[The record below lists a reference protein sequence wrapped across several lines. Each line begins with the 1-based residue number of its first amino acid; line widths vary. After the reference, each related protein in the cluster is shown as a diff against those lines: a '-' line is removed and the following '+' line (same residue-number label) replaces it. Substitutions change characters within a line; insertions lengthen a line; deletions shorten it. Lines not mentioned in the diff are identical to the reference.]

1 MNSIS
6 KGSDTIVRKL
16 LINSA
21 FGIMLMEIAGAI
33 TYIIDGIVTSRF
45 IGDTA
50 LAASGMAGLCF
61 TILAII
67 SGIISAGAQ
76 QLCCNDVGRGK
87 IKEANKTFSMV
98 IFVTLVFSIFVALV
112 GFIFSDLIAS
122 LIGASTSQSEL
133 HMYAQQYISG
143 FFIGA
148 PAHIFVAVL
157 IPEVQLEGK
166 NKLITLSIFVLTVVD
181 IIGDLL
187 NVTVFDGG
195 MFGMGI
201 STSISYYASALIL
214 LLAFFRKESILKIKF
229 KNLCFKNL
237 SKIINIGLPRA
248 TKRIGNLVRPLI
260 INRLILIA
268 GGSIAMAAFTV
279 EQNIR
284 YLVESVGVGIGG
296 AVFLLVG
303 MFLGE
308 KNITSI
314 KSTVKNSIQII
325 ILAVGGLSL
334 IYFIFSP
341 LIVRLYLPSAS
352 PSYDLAV
359 LILRC
364 HAISLPFLAF
374 NEFYINFVQGMGK
387 YILAHIITLLNKLV
401 YIVILS
407 FILLPILNVY
417 GLWISIPLSEI
428 LLCGTIVIVNA
439 VKNKNNKKRK
449 SMFSL
454 FDDVEE
460 DKNSHLE
467 LHINSKEQIAETV
480 TNIKDFCNRLN
491 VDDTKTYYLQLFVEE
506 MISLI
511 INHNTIDKKKYH
523 IDIRLYKDNEL
534 FVIRT
539 KDNCKPFNAT
549 EQEKM
554 YNEVANGSFMGIQM
568 VFKLAKDIKYINS
581 MNVNNFIVTL

>member
-1 MNSIS
+1 MNKIS
-6 KGSDTIVRKL
+6 KGGNSIVRKL

-50 LAASGMAGLCF
+50 LAASGMTGLCF

-98 IFVTLVFSIFVALV
+98 VFVTLVFSVFIALL
-112 GFIFSDLIAS
+112 GFIFSDSIAS
-122 LIGASTSQSEL
+122 LVGASVSKADL
-133 HMYAQQYISG
+133 HNFAKDYIAG

-187 NVTVFDGG
+187 NVTVFHGG
-195 MFGMGI
+195 MFGMGL
-201 STSISYYASALIL
+201 STSFSYYASAFIL
-214 LLAFFRKESILKIKF
+214 LLAFLRKESILKIKF
-229 KNLCFKNL
+229 KNLEFKNL
-237 SKIINIGLPRA
+237 PQIINIGLPRA

-260 INRLILIA
+260 INRLIIFA
-268 GGSIAMAAFTV
+268 GGSIAMASFTV

-296 AVFLLVG
+296 AAFLLVG

-308 KNITSI
+308 KDLLSLKAT
-314 KSTVKNSIQII
+314 TKNSVQII
-325 ILAVGGLSL
+325 AVTVGGLAL
-334 IYFIFSP
+334 IYFIASP
-341 LIVRLYLPSAS
+341 WLAMLYLPVSS

-364 HAISLPFLAF
+364 HAVSLPFLAF
-374 NEFYINFVQGMGK
+374 NEFYISFVQGMGRLK
-387 YILAHIITLLNKLV
+387 TAHFITLLNKLV
-401 YIVILS
+401 YIVALS
-407 FILLPILNVY
+407 FILLPFFNVY
-417 GLWISIPLSEI
+417 GLWLAIPLSEI
-428 LLCGTIVIVNA
+428 LLTASILIVNA
-439 VKNKNNKKRK
+439 IRSKNNAKRK
-449 SMFSL
+449 SMLSL
-454 FDDVEE
+454 FDDVE
-460 DKNSHLE
+460 DDPNSHIE
-467 LHINSKEQIAETV
+467 VHIESKEQISDT
-480 TNIKDFCNRLN
+480 TIQIKEFCNRLN
-491 VDDTKTYYLQLFVEE
+491 IDNKDSYYLQLFVEE
-506 MISLI
+506 ISALI
-511 INHNTIDKKKYH
+511 IEHGFIDKKKH
-523 IDIRLYKDNEL
+523 SIDIRVYKDEND
-534 FVIRT
+534 FIVRT
-539 KDNCKPFNAT
+539 KDNCKPFNAN
-549 EQEKM
+549 EQKKM
-554 YNEVANGSFMGIQM
+554 YDEVINGDYMGIQM
-568 VFKLAKDIKYINS
+568 IYKIAKDVKYINS
-581 MNVNNFIVTL
+581 MNINNFIITL

>member
-1 MNSIS
+1 MNKLS
-6 KGSDTIVRKL
+6 KGGNSMVRKL

-50 LAASGMAGLCF
+50 LAASGMTGLCF

-98 IFVTLVFSIFVALV
+98 VFVTLVFSVFIALL
-112 GFIFSDLIAS
+112 GFIFSDSIAS
-122 LIGASTSQSEL
+122 LVGASVSKADL
-133 HMYAQQYISG
+133 HNFAKDYIAG

-187 NVTVFDGG
+187 NVTVFHGG
-195 MFGMGI
+195 MFGMGL
-201 STSISYYASALIL
+201 STSFSYYASAFIL
-214 LLAFFRKESILKIKF
+214 LLAFLRKDSILKIKF
-229 KNLCFKNL
+229 KNLEFKNL
-237 SKIINIGLPRA
+237 PQIINIGLPRA

-260 INRLILIA
+260 INRLIIFA
-268 GGSIAMAAFTV
+268 GGSIAMASFTV

-296 AVFLLVG
+296 AAFLLVG

-308 KNITSI
+308 KDLLSLKAT
-314 KSTVKNSIQII
+314 TKNSVQII
-325 ILAVGGLSL
+325 AVAVGGLAL
-334 IYFIFSP
+334 IYFIASP
-341 LIVRLYLPSAS
+341 WLTMLYLPVNS

-364 HAISLPFLAF
+364 HAVSLPFLAF
-374 NEFYINFVQGMGK
+374 NEFYISFVQGMGRLK
-387 YILAHIITLLNKLV
+387 TAHFVTLLNKLV
-401 YIVILS
+401 YIVALS

-417 GLWISIPLSEI
+417 GLWLAIPLSEI
-428 LLCGTIVIVNA
+428 LLTASILIVNA
-439 VKNKNNKKRK
+439 IRSKNNVKRK
-449 SMFSL
+449 SMLSL
-454 FDDVEE
+454 FDDVE
-460 DKNSHLE
+460 DDPNSHIE
-467 LHINSKEQIAETV
+467 VHIESKEQISDT
-480 TNIKDFCNRLN
+480 TIQIKEFCNRLK
-491 VDDTKTYYLQLFVEE
+491 VDSKDSYYLQLFVEE
-506 MISLI
+506 ISALI
-511 INHNTIDKKKYH
+511 IEHGFTDKKKH
-523 IDIRLYKDNEL
+523 SIDIRVYKDEND
-534 FVIRT
+534 FIVRT
-539 KDNCKPFNAT
+539 KDNCKPFNAN
-549 EQEKM
+549 EQKKM
-554 YNEVANGSFMGIQM
+554 YDEVVNGDYMGIQM
-568 VFKLAKDIKYINS
+568 IYKIAKDVKYINS
-581 MNVNNFIVTL
+581 MNINNFIITL